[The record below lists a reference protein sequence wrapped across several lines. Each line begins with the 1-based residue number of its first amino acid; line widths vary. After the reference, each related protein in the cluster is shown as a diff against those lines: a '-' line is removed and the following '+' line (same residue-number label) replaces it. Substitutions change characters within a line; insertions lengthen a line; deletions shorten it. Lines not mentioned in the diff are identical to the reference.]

1 MIKIMQKL
9 HKISLIILA
18 SMVTVSCSVIS
29 HQVRSEADPPVP
41 FQTLIRD
48 VHKFLGHTVIL
59 GGYVLET
66 KNLESETILKV
77 LQTPLRF
84 GEDPDLKR
92 RSQGR
97 FMVYHNG
104 FLDPEVYSKGQV
116 ITVAGRVIGTAVEKI
131 GDEQIQYLKIENRE
145 IYLWSNYTDK
155 PLYFNPWPYPYHR
168 TLYPY
173 WYW

>member
-1 MIKIMQKL
+1 MHRLQTTF
-9 HKISLIILA
+9 ISIFALV
-18 SMVTVSCSVIS
+18 SMFSCSVIS

-48 VHKFLGHTVIL
+48 VDKYLGNTVIL
-59 GGYVLET
+59 GGYILEI
-66 KNLESETILKV
+66 KNLKSETILKV

-84 GEDPDLKR
+84 GEDPDLKK

-97 FMVYHNG
+97 FMVYHKG
-104 FLDPEVYSKGQV
+104 FLDPEVYGKDEV

-131 GDEQIQYLKIENRE
+131 GDEQIKYLKIENRE
-145 IYLWSNYTDK
+145 IYLWSNYTNK
-155 PLYFNPWPYPYHR
+155 PLYYYPWPDPYYR
-168 TLYPY
+168 APYPY

>member
-1 MIKIMQKL
+1 MISI
-9 HKISLIILA
+9 IILA
-18 SMVTVSCSVIS
+18 SMVTLSCSVIS

-48 VHKFLGHTVIL
+48 ADKFLGHTVIL
-59 GGYVLET
+59 GGYILET

-84 GEDPDLKR
+84 GEDPDLKK

-97 FMVYHNG
+97 FKVYHKG
-104 FLDPEVYSKGQV
+104 FLDPEVYSKDQV
-116 ITVAGRVIGTAVEKI
+116 ITVAGRVIGTALEKI

-145 IYLWSNYTDK
+145 IYLWSNYTNK
-155 PLYFNPWPYPYHR
+155 PLYYNPWPYYPYYWDS
-168 TLYPY
+168 YPY
-173 WYW
+173 WY

>member
-1 MIKIMQKL
+1 MKKL
-9 HKISLIILA
+9 PQIL
-18 SMVTVSCSVIS
+18 VTIALTLSVISCSVIS

-48 VHKFLGHTVIL
+48 VDKFLGHTVIL
-59 GGYVLET
+59 GGYILET

-84 GEDPDLKR
+84 GEDPDLKK

-97 FMVYHNG
+97 FKVYHKG
-104 FLDPEVYSKGQV
+104 FLDPEVYSKDQV
-116 ITVAGRVIGTAVEKI
+116 ITVAGRVIGTALEKI

-145 IYLWSNYTDK
+145 IYLWSNYTNK
-155 PLYFNPWPYPYHR
+155 SLYYNPWPYPYYWDS
-168 TLYPY
+168 YPY
-173 WYW
+173 WY

>member
-1 MIKIMQKL
+1 MQKL
-9 HKISLIILA
+9 HTITIIILA
-18 SMVTVSCSVIS
+18 LIATVSCSVIS

-48 VHKFLGHTVIL
+48 ADKFLGHTVIL
-59 GGYVLET
+59 GGYILET

-84 GEDPDLKR
+84 GEDTDLKK

-97 FMVYHNG
+97 FMVYHKG
-104 FLDPEVYSKGQV
+104 FLDPEVYSKDQA

-131 GDEQIQYLKIENRE
+131 GDEQILHLKIENRE
-145 IYLWSNYTDK
+145 IYLWSNYTNK
-155 PLYFNPWPYPYHR
+155 PLYHDPWPYPYHWGP
-168 TLYPY
+168 YPY

>member
-1 MIKIMQKL
+1 MQKL
-9 HKISLIILA
+9 HTLTIIILTLIA
-18 SMVTVSCSVIS
+18 TVSCSVIS
-29 HQVRSEADPPVP
+29 QQVRSEADPPVP

-48 VHKFLGHTVIL
+48 ADKFLGHTVIL
-59 GGYVLET
+59 GGYILET

-84 GEDPDLKR
+84 GEDPDLKK

-97 FMVYHNG
+97 FMVYHKG
-104 FLDPEVYSKGQV
+104 FLDPEVYAKDQV
-116 ITVAGRVIGTAVEKI
+116 ITVAGKVIGTGVEKI

-145 IYLWSNYTDK
+145 IYLWSNYTNK
-155 PLYFNPWPYPYHR
+155 PLYFYPWPYPSGR
-168 TLYPY
+168 TLHPY

>member
-1 MIKIMQKL
+1 MKKLPKIL
-9 HKISLIILA
+9 VTLA
-18 SMVTVSCSVIS
+18 LTLLVTSCSVIS

-41 FQTLIRD
+41 FQALIRD
-48 VHKFLGHTVIL
+48 VDKFLGHTVIL
-59 GGYVLET
+59 GGYILET

-84 GEDPDLKR
+84 GEDPDLRK

-97 FMVYHNG
+97 FMVYHRG
-104 FLDPEVYSKGQV
+104 FLDPEVYSRDQV
-116 ITVAGRVIGTAVEKI
+116 ITVAGRVIGLALEKI

-145 IYLWSNYTDK
+145 IYLWSNYTNISQYYY
-155 PLYFNPWPYPYHR
+155 PRPYPYYWDP
-168 TLYPY
+168 YPY

>member
-1 MIKIMQKL
+1 MKILQTIF
-9 HKISLIILA
+9 ISILV
-18 SMVTVSCSVIS
+18 MLTTVSCSVIS
-29 HQVRSEADPPVP
+29 HQVRSEAEPPVP

-48 VHKFLGHTVIL
+48 ADKLLGHTVIL
-59 GGYVLET
+59 GGYILET

-84 GEDPDLKR
+84 GEDPELKK

-116 ITVAGRVIGTAVEKI
+116 ITVAGRVIGNAVEKI
-131 GDEQIQYLKIENRE
+131 GDEQIQYLKIKNRE

-155 PLYFNPWPYPYHR
+155 PLYFYPWSYPYYW
-168 TLYPY
+168 TPFPY

>member
-1 MIKIMQKL
+1 MKKLLKIL
-9 HKISLIILA
+9 VFLA
-18 SMVTVSCSVIS
+18 LVLSVISCSVIS
-29 HQVRSEADPPVP
+29 HQVRSEADPPVL

-48 VHKFLGHTVIL
+48 VDKFLGHTVIL
-59 GGYVLET
+59 GGYILET

-84 GEDPDLKR
+84 GEDPDLKK

-97 FMVYHNG
+97 FKVYHKG
-104 FLDPEVYSKGQV
+104 FLDPEVYIKDQV
-116 ITVAGRVIGTAVEKI
+116 ITVAGRVIGTALEKI

-155 PLYFNPWPYPYHR
+155 PLYYNPWPYPYYWDS
-168 TLYPY
+168 YPY
-173 WYW
+173 WY